1 MDVKSFIKQNL
12 VKKFIT
18 PSITRVC
25 VCVWN
30 HRVFLID

>member
-25 VCVWN
+25 VCVCGIIG
-30 HRVFLID
+30 FF